1 MDVAAKLSS
10 KVQITVLKAVRDV
23 LEREEGDD
31 LLFRVE
37 GQRAIM
43 SKTPQLLDLAESHSS
58 AGGQTKCDMR

>member
-10 KVQITVLKAVRDV
+10 KVQIRVLKAVRDV

-31 LLFRVE
+31 VLFRVE

-43 SKTPQLLDLAESHSS
+43 SKTPQLLDLAGSIAVPEDKRS
-58 AGGQTKCDMR
+58 AT

>member
-31 LLFRVE
+31 VLFRVE

-43 SKTPQLLDLAESHSS
+43 FKTPQLLDLAGSIAVPEDKRS
-58 AGGQTKCDMR
+58 AT